1 MKKIIRVVSLI
12 IVSHLLISIIYY
24 LGFMISF
31 KIFIKPNLY
40 FLYGWLL
47 TRIKKIDYTTHEI
60 LDEYYKIS
68 IVWWPILIFL
78 GIVLLVILYLNRK
91 KIIGFVKVKYS
102 HFKQNTKSARI
113 RKLEQELEELKRKS
127 K

>member
-31 KIFIKPNLY
+31 KIFIKPNLS

-47 TRIKKIDYTTHEI
+47 IRIKKIDYTTHEI

-91 KIIGFVKVKYS
+91 KIIGFVKAKYTGI
-102 HFKQNTKSARI
+102 KQNTKSARI
-113 RKLEQELEELKRKS
+113 RKLEQELEELKQKS
-127 K
+127 E

>member
-31 KIFIKPNLY
+31 KIFIKPNLS

-91 KIIGFVKVKYS
+91 KIIGFVKAKYS

-127 K
+127 E